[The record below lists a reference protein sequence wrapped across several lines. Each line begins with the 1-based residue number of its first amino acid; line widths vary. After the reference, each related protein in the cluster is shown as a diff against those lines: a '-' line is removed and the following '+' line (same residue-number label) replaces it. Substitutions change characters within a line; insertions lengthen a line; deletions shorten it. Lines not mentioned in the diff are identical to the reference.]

1 MKKQTKSNLQTS
13 LQTVGIISLMFFA
26 MAFACGD
33 DEGDSSAP
41 QKTASGGNSG
51 QQTIPPLEYAYVSA
65 FTKRADGSMIT
76 GNASGSLLLMADG
89 KYTHTRYIGSIL
101 NLWKPGTY
109 KISGDKITL
118 TPDDKTEGKEV
129 WKFYYSQKAQALSLM
144 TDDNSLGYLLVM
156 AGTEGMTRCENGTM
170 TFDLSCE

>member
-1 MKKQTKSNLQTS
+1 MNKQTKSNLLKS
-13 LQTVGIISLMFFA
+13 LQSLVIVFAMLFA

-33 DEGDSSAP
+33 DET
-41 QKTASGGNSG
+41 QTASN
-51 QQTIPPLEYAYVSA
+51 QTIPPLEYAYVSA

-76 GNASGSLLLMADG
+76 GNASGSLLLLADG

-101 NLWKPGTY
+101 NIWKPGTY
-109 KISGDKITL
+109 KIVGDKITL
-118 TPDDKTEGKEV
+118 TPDDKTEKKEV

-156 AGTEGMTRCENGTM
+156 AGTEGMTRCENGKL
-170 TFDLSCE
+170 TFDLRCE